1 MDNFHGA
8 AEGIELNVKSAEVK
22 ASLSLRRMIILGILA
37 GGFIALG
44 GAASST
50 AAFGVTDTGL
60 QRLITGAVFPVGLM
74 MTVFGGA
81 ELFTGNCLIEIAVLE
96 KKINV
101 RQLVRNL
108 TVVYFSN
115 LVGALLID
123 VLLFFSGN
131 LDLGSGMLGA
141 YAIKIAVSKVA
152 ITPMKGL
159 TSGILCNILVC
170 VAILM
175 AASATD
181 AIGKLFSAFFPIFAF
196 VICGFEHCVANMF
209 YIPMGILAASSSK
222 YVALAQEAYGLTAE
236 QISSLTVLNSLNNFI
251 PVTIGNLIG
260 GIVFVS
266 LPSYLVQ
273 KKWKEEDA

>member
-22 ASLSLRRMIILGILA
+22 ASLSLRRMIVLGILA
-37 GGFIALG
+37 GAFIALG

-60 QRLITGAVFPVGLM
+60 QRLITGVVFPVGLM

-101 RQLVRNL
+101 KQMIRNL

-131 LDLGSGMLGA
+131 LDLGSGLLGA
-141 YAIKIAVSKVA
+141 YAIKIAVSKVSIA
-152 ITPMKGL
+152 PLKGL
-159 TSGILCNILVC
+159 TSGILCNVLVC

-209 YIPMGILAASSSK
+209 YIPIGILAASSSK
-222 YVALAQEAYGLTAE
+222 YVTLAQETYGLTTA
-236 QISSLTVLNSLNNFI
+236 QIDSLTVLGSLNNFI

-260 GIVFVS
+260 GIVLVS
-266 LPSYLVQ
+266 LPCYLVQ
-273 KKWKEEDA
+273 KKWKDEDA

>member
-22 ASLSLRRMIILGILA
+22 ASLSLRRMIVLGILA
-37 GGFIALG
+37 GAFIALG

-60 QRLITGAVFPVGLM
+60 QRLITGVVFPVGLM

-101 RQLVRNL
+101 KQMIRYL

-131 LDLGSGMLGA
+131 LDLGSGLLGA
-141 YAIKIAVSKVA
+141 YAIKIAVSKVSIA
-152 ITPMKGL
+152 PLKGL
-159 TSGILCNILVC
+159 TSGILCNVLVC

-209 YIPMGILAASSSK
+209 YIPIGILAASSSK
-222 YVALAQEAYGLTAE
+222 YVTLAQETYGLTTA
-236 QISSLTVLNSLNNFI
+236 QIDSLTVLGSLNNFI

-260 GIVFVS
+260 GIVLVS
-266 LPSYLVQ
+266 LPCYLVQ
-273 KKWKEEDA
+273 KKWKDEDA

>member
-1 MDNFHGA
+1 
-8 AEGIELNVKSAEVK
+8 
-22 ASLSLRRMIILGILA
+22 
-37 GGFIALG
+37 
-44 GAASST
+44 
-50 AAFGVTDTGL
+50 
-60 QRLITGAVFPVGLM
+60 
-74 MTVFGGA
+74 
-81 ELFTGNCLIEIAVLE
+81 
-96 KKINV
+96 
-101 RQLVRNL
+101 
-108 TVVYFSN
+108 
-115 LVGALLID
+115 
-123 VLLFFSGN
+123 
-131 LDLGSGMLGA
+131 MLGA

-209 YIPMGILAASSSK
+209 YIPIGILAASSSK